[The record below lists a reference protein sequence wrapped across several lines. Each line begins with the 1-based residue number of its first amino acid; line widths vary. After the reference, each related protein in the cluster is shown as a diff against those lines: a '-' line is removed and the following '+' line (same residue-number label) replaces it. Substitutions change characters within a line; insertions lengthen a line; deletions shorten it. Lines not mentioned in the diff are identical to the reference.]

1 MRRERVHGRVRRG
14 MWMELDLDL
23 RSEIVVLRNCHEE
36 EMNDRDSVSNLL
48 ADGSVRVCLFLLGEC

>member
-36 EMNDRDSVSNLL
+36 EMNDRDSVIKLVGRRLSPCF
-48 ADGSVRVCLFLLGEC
+48 VFFY